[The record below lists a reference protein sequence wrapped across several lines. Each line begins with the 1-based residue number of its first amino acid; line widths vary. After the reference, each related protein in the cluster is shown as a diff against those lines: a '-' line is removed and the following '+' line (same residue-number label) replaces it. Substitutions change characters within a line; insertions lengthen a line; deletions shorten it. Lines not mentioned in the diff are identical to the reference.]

1 MKQGS
6 FGNKGG
12 IYMGLGLVRD
22 RLGKTKEALPILH
35 QALDH
40 YQREHTRGFEQLDSS
55 IIAKVRACGKHTQ
68 ITVRAQ
74 IKSLLSSSIAE
85 A

>member
-1 MKQGS
+1 MKHGS

-22 RLGKTKEALPILH
+22 RMGKTRDALPILH

-40 YQREHTRGFEQLDSS
+40 YQREHTRGYVSCTNRSQRMGAPWALS
-55 IIAKVRACGKHTQ
+55 T
-68 ITVRAQ
+68 T
-74 IKSLLSSSIAE
+74 LLKAPHSVA
-85 A
+85 